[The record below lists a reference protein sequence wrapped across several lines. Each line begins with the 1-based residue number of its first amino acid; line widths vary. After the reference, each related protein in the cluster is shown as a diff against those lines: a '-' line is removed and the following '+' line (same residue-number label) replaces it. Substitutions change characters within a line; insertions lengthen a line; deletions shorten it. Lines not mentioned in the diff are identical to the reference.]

1 MEYYAQGQ
9 GAPSSFAGLE
19 GSVSDPNTGAVLST
33 LAPSEEWHLR
43 HGAPSPA
50 SPTADTGLEESVWQM
65 TLQSAEGM
73 EAPQG
78 PYPERPGEPDCT
90 YYMRTGVCGFGMS
103 CRFNH
108 PPNRKLAASV
118 ARNKGEYPER
128 LGQPECQYYLKT
140 GTCKF
145 GATCKYHHPR
155 DKAGSTGRVQLN
167 FLGLPLRPGEKECA
181 YYMRTGSCKYN
192 VTCKFH
198 HPQPTV
204 GGLVP
209 ISGSSIYAAAAG
221 PSSPAPQPYQGLPS
235 WPIATR
241 TPYIPSP
248 RLQGPSSYAPMIPIG
263 QGIVSVPGWNTY
275 QGPVGPM
282 AQPDGQQHPIGT
294 GYVYTQQSDPAS
306 GGGVHG
312 TFPQFMQ
319 ASTAMGLPT
328 LQSQQSLGSQKDN
341 FPERPGQPECQ
352 YYMKTGDCK
361 FGITCKYHHPK
372 DRATPSP
379 TCGLSPMGLPLR
391 PGAQPCTFYT
401 RYGICKFGPTCKFDH
416 PLSGLPY
423 SPSASSLTD
432 MPVAP
437 YPTLA
442 PSEIQQDATQ
452 QVVSGSSNEASAAA
466 ITEEPPDHN
475 DIKDGSTEAGAA
487 QSNTGTTGPNSA
499 QGGQTLSMISSR
511 TILLYICFREGDST
525 TFHLRNLLLSPQLFV
540 PPTPD
545 GTAKRSEVSLLDSAL
560 VSTTGTWPE
569 VLK

>member
-1 MEYYAQGQ
+1 MEYYAGQ

-19 GSVSDPNTGAVLST
+19 GTVSDPNTGGVLSS
-33 LAPSEEWHLR
+33 LSPSEDWHLR

-50 SPTADTGLEESVWQM
+50 STAAETGLEEAVWQQMTGM
-65 TLQSAEGM
+65 TLQSQEGM

-78 PYPERPGEPDCT
+78 PYPERSGEPDCT
-90 YYMRTGVCGFGMS
+90 YYMRTGLCGFGMS

-108 PPNRKLAASV
+108 PPNRKLAAAV

-167 FLGLPLRPGEKECA
+167 ILGLPLRPGEKECA

-198 HPQPTV
+198 HPQPATV
-204 GGLVP
+204 GVVP
-209 ISGSSIYAAAAG
+209 MSGSSIYATAAG
-221 PSSPAPQPYQGLPS
+221 PSSPAPQPYQGLPT
-235 WPIATR
+235 WPIAR
-241 TPYIPSP
+241 TPYMPSP
-248 RLQGPSSYAPMIPIG
+248 RLQGPSSYGPMILPA
-263 QGIVSVPGWNTY
+263 QGLVGLPAGWSTY

-282 AQPDGQQHPIGT
+282 ASPEGQQHPIGT
-294 GYVYTQQSDPAS
+294 GFVYTQQSDPVS
-306 GGGVHG
+306 GGVHG
-312 TFPQFMQ
+312 SFPQFMP
-319 ASTAMGLPT
+319 ATTAMGLPA
-328 LQSQQSLGSQKDN
+328 LQPQQSLGSQKDN

-379 TCGLSPMGLPLR
+379 TCGLSPIGLPLR

-416 PLSGLPY
+416 PLGGLPY

-437 YPTLA
+437 YPKGSSPTTLA
-442 PSEIQQDATQ
+442 PSSSSSETPQDAPPQ
-452 QVVSGSSNEASAAA
+452 PFVSSSSNEPAAVA
-466 ITEEPPDHN
+466 EEPPGHN
-475 DIKDGSTEAGAA
+475 QSREGANDA
-487 QSNTGTTGPNSA
+487 PQSSGTTGPILA
-499 QGGQTLSMISSR
+499 QAGQSLSMSGSSPG
-511 TILLYICFREGDST
+511 TGSANPADILGAS
-525 TFHLRNLLLSPQLFV
+525 
-540 PPTPD
+540 
-545 GTAKRSEVSLLDSAL
+545 
-560 VSTTGTWPE
+560 
-569 VLK
+569 